1 MTQDQNIIGDQP
13 TLSWLQSGIAGFV
26 GTVPMT
32 VFMLAAQR
40 FLPHG
45 QRYALPPEIITKEL
59 AHRAH
64 VRQHMNKKLVLS
76 ATLVSHF
83 GYGAAMGTLYAPV
96 ARRLPLPAIVK
107 GMLFGLMVWAASYL
121 GLLPLLGLWESAY
134 VEPSRRNLMMI
145 AAHIVWGA
153 STGATASFLMDE
165 QETITT
171 QTQNPPAYTQVVSFP
186 QRATPGVTA

>member
-1 MTQDQNIIGDQP
+1 MSQMIEQKAPIGWVQ
-13 TLSWLQSGIAGFV
+13 GAIAGFA

-32 VFMLAAQR
+32 VFMLTTQR

-64 VRQHMNKKLVLS
+64 VRQHMNKKLVLC

-83 GYGAAMGTLYAPV
+83 GYGAAMGALYAPV
-96 ARRLPLPAIVK
+96 TGKLPLPAIVK
-107 GMLFGLMVWAASYL
+107 GILFGLMVWAGSYL

-145 AAHIVWGA
+145 AAHVVWGA
-153 STGATASFLMDE
+153 STGATAGFLMDA
-165 QETITT
+165 QGTTTT
-171 QTQNPPAYTQVVSFP
+171 QAEKPPAYTRVVSLP
-186 QRATPGVTA
+186 QRATPGAIA